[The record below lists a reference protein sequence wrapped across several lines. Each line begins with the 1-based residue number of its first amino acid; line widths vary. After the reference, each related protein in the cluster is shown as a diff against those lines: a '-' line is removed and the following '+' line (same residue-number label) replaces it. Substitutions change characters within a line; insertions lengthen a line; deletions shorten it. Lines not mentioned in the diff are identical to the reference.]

1 MFSWICARCGRD
13 NPPSATTCVNCGAR
27 FDDPVEPDAVS
38 EIPAANPVV
47 NPALNPVLNPGVS
60 VSVAAPPMP
69 KSARPTLPGQAARG
83 GVPTLL
89 LTILSFLAIVGI
101 GFGIYYGITW
111 WNGRKQA
118 TSTGLDP
125 AANVART
132 KVTNPIQKYV
142 EVVGIRLTEGP
153 KKKPEARFV
162 VVNHSQNSF
171 DNLSAT
177 VTVYASTQRS
187 DEDSAG
193 TFRFKL
199 ESLGP
204 YESRD
209 MSVPFDTKLKPYEF
223 PDWQNVNPDVEIT
236 SP

>member
-27 FDDPVEPDAVS
+27 FDDPVEPETVPES
-38 EIPAANPVV
+38 PV
-47 NPALNPVLNPGVS
+47 ASPVETPVDP
-60 VSVAAPPMP
+60 VPVAAPQAPRP
-69 KSARPTLPGQAARG
+69 GRPTAPAQATRG
-83 GVPTLL
+83 SVPTWL
-89 LTILSFLAIVGI
+89 LTILSFLAIAGVC
-101 GFGIYYGITW
+101 FGIYYGITW
-111 WNGRKQA
+111 WNGHKQA

-125 AANVART
+125 AANAART

-142 EVVGIRLTEGP
+142 EVVGIRLIEGP

-177 VTVYASTQRS
+177 VTLYASTQRS

-193 TFRFKL
+193 TFRFKIP
-199 ESLGP
+199 SLGP

-209 MSVPFDTKLKPYEF
+209 LSAPFDTKLKPYEF

>member
-13 NPPSATTCVNCGAR
+13 NPPSATQCANCGAR
-27 FDDPVEPDAVS
+27 FDEVAEPVASPVQAT
-38 EIPAANPVV
+38 PANPR
-47 NPALNPVLNPGVS
+47 PSMAPVRTGI
-60 VSVAAPPMP
+60 
-69 KSARPTLPGQAARG
+69 PTW
-83 GVPTLL
+83 L
-89 LTILSFLAIVGI
+89 LTIVSFLAIAGV
-101 GFGIYYGITW
+101 GFGLYYGITW
-111 WNGRKQA
+111 WNSRKQA

-125 AANVART
+125 AANTART

-142 EVVGIRLTEGP
+142 EVVGIRLASI

-162 VVNHSQNSF
+162 VVNHSSNAL

-177 VTVYASTQRS
+177 VTIWASTQRS
-187 DEDSAG
+187 EEDSAG

-199 ESLGP
+199 PSIGP
-204 YESRD
+204 YESREV
-209 MSVPFDTKLKPYEF
+209 SAPFDTKLKPYEY